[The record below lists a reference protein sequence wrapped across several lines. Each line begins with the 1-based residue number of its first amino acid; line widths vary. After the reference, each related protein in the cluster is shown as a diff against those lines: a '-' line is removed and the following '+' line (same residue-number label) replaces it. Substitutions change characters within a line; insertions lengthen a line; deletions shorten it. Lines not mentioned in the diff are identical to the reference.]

1 MIENFLPTLP
11 LWLVGIVLV
20 FVCVLAFEAGRLFR
34 QRMARRLGFDG
45 TVISEAEGYIIGAI
59 FGLFAF
65 MIAITYSIA
74 LERFDERWNL
84 VVEEATSV
92 SRLFLRAE
100 LLDEPMQTQLR
111 STLRDYART
120 RIAPHGVWNEDMA
133 RQLERSHQL
142 RQKLWGE
149 ARVAAAPYRDS
160 DLGSD
165 LIDGMNDLLT
175 VGTRRELAGTAQIP
189 SRILNAMLV
198 YLVVAAASLGY
209 VSTDRPKG
217 LRVAST
223 LLFALFAMAIILILD
238 LDRPRAGSIEVPQTA
253 LVNLVATLDKVPLRA
268 PPSSIP
274 EQPAD

>member
-11 LWLVGIVLV
+11 LWLIGLVLI
-20 FVCVLAFEAGRLFR
+20 FVCVLAFEAGRLVR

-45 TVISEAEGYIIGAI
+45 TIISDAEGYIIGAI
-59 FGLFAF
+59 FSLFAF

-120 RIAPHGVWNEDMA
+120 RIAPHGVWNENIA
-133 RQLERSHQL
+133 AQLKRSHQL
-142 RQKLWGE
+142 RQKLLDE
-149 ARVAAAPYRDS
+149 ARAAALPYRDS

-165 LIDGMNDLLT
+165 LIEGMNDLLT
-175 VGTRRELAGTAQIP
+175 VGTRRELAGAAHIP
-189 SRILNAMLV
+189 SRILNAMLL
-198 YLVVAAASLGY
+198 YLIVAAASLGY
-209 VSTDRPKG
+209 ISTDRTKG

-238 LDRPRAGSIEVPQTA
+238 LDRPRSGSIEVPQTA
-253 LVNLVATLDKVPLRA
+253 LVNLVATLDKVQLHPR
-268 PPSSIP
+268 PPAHP
-274 EQPAD
+274 DQPAD